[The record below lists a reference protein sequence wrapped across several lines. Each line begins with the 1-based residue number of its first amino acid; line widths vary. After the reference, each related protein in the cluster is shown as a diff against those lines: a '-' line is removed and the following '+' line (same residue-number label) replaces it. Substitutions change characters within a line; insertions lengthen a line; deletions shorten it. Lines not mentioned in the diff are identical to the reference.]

1 MAEIEREREVH
12 ERGES
17 RRAAGRSDPGLRED
31 DRDDEQTLLA
41 LLRNG
46 DSEGLKRTMEKYHG
60 RLFSVAIGI
69 CRNPADTEEV
79 LQDVYWTAF
88 RKIDRFQEMSTLGT
102 WLHRITVNASLMKIR
117 SQKKTRNTFSMEEWL
132 ASPGE
137 DESERCIGGAT
148 PSPSDSLM
156 ARELCEIIWES
167 ARALPEIYQE
177 VFVLRDLH
185 GYTIKET
192 SRVLNVTP
200 SAIKSRSRRGRIL
213 VKKEVTGCGL

>member
-1 MAEIEREREVH
+1 M
-12 ERGES
+12 
-17 RRAAGRSDPGLRED
+17 LRDD
-31 DRDDEQTLLA
+31 DRDDEKTLVG

-69 CRNPADTEEV
+69 CKNPADTEEV

-117 SQKKTRNTFSMEEWL
+117 SQKMTRNTFSMEEWM
-132 ASPGE
+132 ACRRG

-156 ARELCEIIWES
+156 AKELCEIIWES

-177 VFVLRDLH
+177 VFVLRNIH

-200 SAIKSRSRRGRIL
+200 SAIKSRSRRGRVL
-213 VKKEVTGCGL
+213 VKKEVTGCVL